1 MIGSSLSRRI
11 SRRPTLRGK
20 AAVVAVATSSTPSL
34 SPLAESIFNR
44 GGRQHNRQHRFMG
57 SGSKKSKKHAMR
69 KQRKLNPTS
78 SAATESP
85 SSSHA
90 DADNSYEFH
99 PSSPAT
105 SSAISGSRVI
115 ADPLSASSF
124 DGGAGLSKLQLRP
137 NINNY
142 LEKYDL
148 SEKYD
153 GATTH
158 GGAGA
163 VLSWESNKTIVPPG
177 SINAPLAGNAPG
189 LLLRNSSSLASGK
202 GGNQHRNILNDED
215 DDGFVIDRDSMFD
228 PTIHLPHAPKD
239 WKGYEAATPLSDF
252 LMQRIGVSG
261 QPISTAEYMRHALT
275 HPLYGYYTSKEHQ
288 NETDGDDDGDGW
300 DDDEYGVNSD
310 DAGDETQDT
319 EAAKS
324 AQGPSSIF
332 GRDGDFVTAPELS
345 SVFGHSLC
353 VWFMTVWQQEPM
365 GKPPDVQFVELG
377 PGRGTLMA
385 DLLELAHSSKLMDF
399 GQSIRTVHLVEAS
412 RELRRQQ
419 QETLTNAV
427 GHLVRLEFTVGD
439 GSENSDE
446 NKEKADTTDD
456 SEKSSLVNTIRIEW
470 HDDFSSFQSRRDKSV
485 PTMVIMQEFLDA
497 LPIHQFQKTDDGWRE
512 RMIDVV
518 SADETN
524 EEGVP
529 VPTTP
534 RASDDDATSA
544 VTPSKQ
550 QLIPRL
556 RQVLAPN
563 VTPAVE
569 LLLSS
574 SYDQYDHFPEGTVV
588 EICPDALFLIQ
599 DVAKVLEESQGAAL
613 IIDYGEEGTT
623 DTLRAFSRHQQV
635 PLTSRPGKVDVTADV
650 DFFALKNSLSVDAL
664 KRNNTTTNN
673 NTVDGNSNENGN
685 GGTVPS
691 SIHAFG
697 PVPQGE
703 FLMKMGAGELTMN
716 AIEKDETT
724 EEQAQAFA
732 DALRYLV
739 MPEQMGEKFKVLAL
753 SRKRDGL
760 FGPAGIE

>member
-1 MIGSSLSRRI
+1 MRRQRI
-11 SRRPTLRGK
+11 LDPASATT
-20 AAVVAVATSSTPSL
+20 TSSQTEQEGQEHSSDHFSSTAASPVPSGYRII
-34 SPLAESIFNR
+34 SDPI
-44 GGRQHNRQHRFMG
+44 
-57 SGSKKSKKHAMR
+57 
-69 KQRKLNPTS
+69 
-78 SAATESP
+78 AT
-85 SSSHA
+85 
-90 DADNSYEFH
+90 
-99 PSSPAT
+99 T
-105 SSAISGSRVI
+105 
-115 ADPLSASSF
+115 PLSSGATF
-124 DGGAGLSKLQLRP
+124 DGRAGLSKLQLRP
-137 NINNY
+137 SLDDY
-142 LEKYDL
+142 LEKYEL
-148 SEKYD
+148 NENYD
-153 GATTH
+153 NSNTPSSGAAPPT
-158 GGAGA
+158 
-163 VLSWESNKTIVPPG
+163 WESNKMASLTNNTPTTTTPG
-177 SINAPLAGNAPG
+177 GNGVNAG
-189 LLLRNSSSLASGK
+189 LQMLLRNSSTLATADQNK
-202 GGNQHRNILNDED
+202 NRDILNQLED
-215 DDGFVIDRDSMFD
+215 ADGFVVDRDSMFD

-275 HPLYGYYTSKEHQ
+275 HPLHGYYTNSSNQHRAEH
-288 NETDGDDDGDGW
+288 DGSLDDD
-300 DDDEYGVNSD
+300 DDDDWDGSEYD
-310 DAGDETQDT
+310 IDETET
-319 EAAKS
+319 ETTNTTSTGTSTSTGTATTDAAGRS
-324 AQGPSSIF
+324 TIF
-332 GRDGDFVTAPELS
+332 GRGGDFVTAPELS

-353 VWFMTVWQQEPM
+353 VWFMTVWQQEPL
-365 GKPPDVQFVELG
+365 GKPRDIQFVELG

-412 RELRRQQ
+412 WKLRREQ
-419 QETLTNAV
+419 QETITKAV
-427 GHLVRLEFTVGD
+427 GHLVKLEFMDDDIQD
-439 GSENSDE
+439 GKKNTTSDQ
-446 NKEKADTTDD
+446 KEADKKDEEDD
-456 SEKSSLVNTIRIEW
+456 NNDKSSSSFVNSIRIEW
-470 HDDFSSFQSRRDKSV
+470 HDDFSSFQSKRDKSV
-485 PTMVIMQEFLDA
+485 PTMVIMQEFIDA
-497 LPIHQFQKTDDGWRE
+497 LPVHQFQKTDDGWRE

-524 EEGVP
+524 EVGESI
-529 VPTTP
+529 PTTP
-534 RASDDDATSA
+534 SSPSASENER
-544 VTPSKQ
+544 

-650 DFFALKNSLSVDAL
+650 DFFALKNCLSVDAL
-664 KRNNTTTNN
+664 KRNKDSTNDSR
-673 NTVDGNSNENGN
+673 TLPS
-685 GGTVPS
+685 S

-697 PVPQGE
+697 PVKQGE

-716 AIEKDETT
+716 VIEKDETT

-732 DALRYLV
+732 DALKYLV
-739 MPEQMGEKFKVLAL
+739 LPEHMGEKFKVLAL
-753 SRKRDGL
+753 SRKRDEL